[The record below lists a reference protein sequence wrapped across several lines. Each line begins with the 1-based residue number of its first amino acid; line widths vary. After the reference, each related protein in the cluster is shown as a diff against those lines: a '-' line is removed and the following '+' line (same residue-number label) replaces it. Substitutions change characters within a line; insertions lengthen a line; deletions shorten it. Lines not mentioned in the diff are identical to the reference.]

1 MKTTTLR
8 EYLTPDLMILRVETA
23 SHLAQMPGSLQ
34 FMLPPSEGVENEVED
49 GSWS

>member
-8 EYLTPDLMILRVETA
+8 EYLTPDLMILRVEAA
-23 SHLAQMPGSLQ
+23 SHLAQAGSPQ
-34 FMLPPSEGVENEVED
+34 FMLPTPEGVENEVED